1 MSLRRTQAGAP
12 AAGLLLAL
20 VGVSV
25 GFPAQAT
32 PVRYTLTGNK
42 VSVYN
47 LVGTLEIL
55 PGTGSSVTAEV
66 EVRGPDA
73 AKLKVMS
80 GAIRGRQALR
90 VIYPDDHVIDRSM
103 GQNSRTTLRV
113 RDDGTFG
120 DEKDGR
126 DGGGRMTI
134 TGSGEGLEASADVKL
149 LVPAGTNLMVH
160 WGHGSASVA
169 RVDADVFVDGASM
182 PIHAEDL
189 HGPFHADIGSGEVEI
204 LGSDAALN
212 IDTGSGAVR
221 LRNVRTSGDILV
233 DTGSGE
239 VSGDNLS
246 AGKLAID
253 TGSGSI
259 SLENVSAKSV
269 TMDTG
274 SGEIDLDLASDV
286 ASLVVESGSGDI
298 TVSFPPGV
306 GAQVSVESGSGGI
319 RSELALETQVRK
331 KDALVGRLGDGHGS
345 IGIETGSGTVTL
357 RERKP

>member
-1 MSLRRTQAGAP
+1 MSLRRTQAGVP

-20 VGVSV
+20 MGVSV
-25 GFPAQAT
+25 GSPAQAA
-32 PVRYTLTGNK
+32 PVRYTITGNK

-47 LVGTLEIL
+47 LVGSLEIV
-55 PGTGSSVTAEV
+55 PGTGSGVVAEV
-66 EVRGPDA
+66 DIQGPDA
-73 AKLKVMS
+73 AKLKVLTGS
-80 GAIRGRQALR
+80 VRGRQTLR
-90 VIYPDDHVIDRSM
+90 VQYPGDHVLDRSM
-103 GQNSRTTLRV
+103 GHGSTTTMRV

-120 DEKDGR
+120 DDKHEQGRRMTISGR
-126 DGGGRMTI
+126 DGI
-134 TGSGEGLEASADVKL
+134 EASADVKL
-149 LVPAGTNLMVH
+149 LVPAGTNLMVY

-189 HGPFHADIGSGEVEI
+189 HGPFRADIGSGEVEVI
-204 LGSDAALN
+204 GTDATLN
-212 IDTGSGAVR
+212 IDTGSGRVH
-221 LRNVRTSGDILV
+221 LQDVRTTEDVLV

-239 VSGDNLS
+239 VAGENLT
-246 AGKLAID
+246 AKTLAID

-259 SLENVSAKSV
+259 DLENVDSRSV

-274 SGEIDLDLASDV
+274 SGEIDLDLAGDV
-286 ASLVVESGSGDI
+286 STLTVESGSGDI
-298 TVSFPPGV
+298 NVSFPPGV

-331 KDALVGRLGDGHGS
+331 HDALVGRLGDGRGT

>member
-1 MSLRRTQAGAP
+1 MSLRHSLAGAP

-20 VGVSV
+20 AGTWTQ
-25 GFPAQAT
+25 AQAA
-32 PVRYTLTGNK
+32 PVRYTITGNK
-42 VSVYN
+42 ISVYN
-47 LVGTLEIL
+47 LVGSLEIV
-55 PGTGSSVTAEV
+55 PGTGSGLVAEV
-66 EVRGPDA
+66 DVQGPDA
-73 AKLKVMS
+73 AKLKVLTGS
-80 GAIRGRQALR
+80 VRGRQALR
-90 VIYPDDHVIDRSM
+90 IQYPGDRVLDRSM
-103 GQNSRTTLRV
+103 GHGSTTTMRV

-120 DEKDGR
+120 DDKHEEGR
-126 DGGGRMTI
+126 RMTI
-134 TGSGEGLEASADVKL
+134 SGREGIEASADVKL
-149 LVPAGTNLMVH
+149 LVPAGTNLMVY

-169 RVDADVFVDGASM
+169 RVDADVYVDGASM

-189 HGPFHADIGSGEVEI
+189 HGPFHADIGSGEVEVI
-204 LGSDAALN
+204 GTDATLN
-212 IDTGSGAVR
+212 IDTGSGRVH
-221 LRNVRTSGDILV
+221 LQDVRTTEDVLV

-239 VSGDNLS
+239 VAGENLK
-246 AGKLAID
+246 AKTLAID

-259 SLENVSAKSV
+259 NLENVDAKSV

-274 SGEIDLDLASDV
+274 SGEVDLDLAGDV
-286 ASLVVESGSGDI
+286 SSLVVESGSGDI

-331 KDALVGRLGDGHGS
+331 HDALVGRLGDGHGS